1 MQELSEFIEDMNLV
15 DLPTLGNKFTYFNVD
30 EDSMNCL
37 DRFLISE
44 GLIDKWGLNG
54 KSIDKC
60 SISYHC
66 HILINSRK
74 LN

>member
-1 MQELSEFIEDMNLV
+1 MCRRRFSEIKRTIERKGPRSQFNHSEMQDFSEFIEDMNLV

-44 GLIDKWGLNG
+44 GLIDK
-54 KSIDKC
+54 
-60 SISYHC
+60 
-66 HILINSRK
+66 
-74 LN
+74 